1 VLSIVRR
8 NFPLK
13 AFAFALAVAA
23 WAYFHFSASPSIIAR
38 FDQQLS
44 VPIVVTG
51 LRPGYVAHYT
61 EKFAVVTIDATRN
74 AAPIKP
80 DQVGAVLNL
89 ANTPDAGVYNVPV
102 EIIAPN
108 LQIRSLAPASVT
120 LSLDRLEERTVPVSI
135 AYSGDARNVVVESA
149 DVYPSLVTVRG
160 IATDLARV
168 RAVRIDFALPPKP
181 ATIDAMIRPIAT
193 ATGGDQVQSIE
204 VSPNL
209 VRFRARLVAP
219 TASAESRGVK

>member
-23 WAYFHFSASPSIIAR
+23 WAYFHFSANPGITAR

-51 LRPGYVAHYT
+51 LRPGYVAHFT
-61 EKFAVVTIDATRN
+61 DKFAVVTIDATRN
-74 AAPIKP
+74 GTPIKP
-80 DQVGAVLNL
+80 DQVEAVLNL
-89 ANTPDAGVYNVPV
+89 SANPDTGVFNVPV
-102 EIIAPN
+102 QVIAPD

-120 LSLDRLEERTVPVSI
+120 LSIDRLATRAVPVSI
-135 AYSGDARNVVVESA
+135 EYNGDSKNIVVDSA
-149 DVYPSLVTVRG
+149 TVNPSLVTLRG

-168 RAVRIDFALPPKP
+168 QAVRVILALPAK
-181 ATIDAMIRPIAT
+181 ATAIDSMIRPLAVTSSGEEVT
-193 ATGGDQVQSIE
+193 AVQL
-204 VSPNL
+204 SPNL
-209 VRFRARLVAP
+209 VRVRARFIRP
-219 TASAESRGVK
+219 TGTGAN

>member
-1 VLSIVRR
+1 MLSIVRR
-8 NFPLK
+8 NFLLK

-23 WAYFHFSASPSIIAR
+23 WAYFHFSASPIISAR

-51 LRPGYVAHYT
+51 LLPGYVAHYT
-61 EKFAVVTIDATRN
+61 DKFAVVTIDATRN

-80 DQVGAVLNL
+80 DQVEAVLNL
-89 ANTPDAGVYNVPV
+89 ADHPEAGVFNVPI

-108 LQIRSLAPASVT
+108 LQIRSLTPASVT
-120 LSLDRLEERTVPVSI
+120 LSLDRIEERTVPI
-135 AYSGDARNVVVESA
+135 AISYGGDAKNIVVESA
-149 DVYPSLVTVRG
+149 AVNPSFVTIRG

-168 RAVRIDFALPPKP
+168 HEVRVEIALPAKP
-181 ATIDAMIRPIAT
+181 TSIDAMIRPVAT
-193 ATGGDQVQSIE
+193 SAGGEEVGAVK

-209 VRFRARLVAP
+209 VRVRARFVPSTGTEA
-219 TASAESRGVK
+219 K